1 MDYIFII
8 SDFNL
13 ERLFSVLR
21 DQYKYENDSITE
33 DIYCRNIKDLRKE
46 GGVLICCVD
55 IYRMGLPIDEYS
67 KFSLYNRNW
76 ESFVEEYGEEE
87 KTKVQSLSME
97 NGWSP
102 DDGLNTA
109 INGDEIGLAI
119 KVSLDQSEIRLE
131 QGLVRSDP
139 ERELD
144 TFCPVTEFGMPEI
157 NKMIRELI
165 ESCQILE

>member
-1 MDYIFII
+1 MGFVFNIN
-8 SDFNL
+8 DFNT

-21 DQYKYENDSITE
+21 DQYKYENDSITD

-46 GGVLICCVD
+46 GGIIICCVD
-55 IYRMGLPIDEYS
+55 IYRMGLPVEDYY
-67 KFSLYNRNW
+67 KFSMHNGNW
-76 ESFVEEYGEEE
+76 ESFFEEYGEEE
-87 KTKVQSLSME
+87 KTKIQSLSKE

-119 KVSLDQSEIRLE
+119 RVTLDQSNICLE
-131 QGLVRSDP
+131 QGLVRGDP
-139 ERELD
+139 EKSSD
-144 TFCPVTEFGMPEI
+144 TFYPVAEFGMPEI

-165 ESCQILE
+165 ESCQIL